1 MTQITRLKRL
11 SRMSHFMLNS
21 PSVTLRSGSIYFSAS
36 AVEEMEIHKYKS
48 CYISIKDNVSPSEAT
63 EIYAEFNNDQESVQN
78 APVKM
83 GLKQIGASV
92 TQLGTV
98 LNQLVHAKALV
109 KQSRKERRRFL
120 KKDPTNNK
128 WFFTVAPRPYLKT
141 RDFSKMGEFSA
152 LYYLCHNG
160 QINRIGESSNLKK
173 RLSDY
178 KRQEIPFDEVHY
190 CRMDSFSDNERK
202 NWETHLINQ
211 YVNEKGMLPPY
222 NFQNGRQ
229 IN

>member
-1 MTQITRLKRL
+1 MTQITKLKRL
-11 SRMSHFMLNS
+11 SRLSHFMLNS

-36 AVEEMEIHKYKS
+36 AVEELEIHKYKS
-48 CYISIKDNVSPSEAT
+48 CYISIKDNVDPTEAT
-63 EIYAEFNNDQESVQN
+63 EIYVEFNNDCESVQN

-109 KQSRKERRRFL
+109 KQNRKERRRFL
-120 KKDPTNNK
+120 KKDLSNDK
-128 WFFTVAPRPYLKT
+128 WFFTVAPKPYLKV

-190 CRMDSFSDNERK
+190 CRMDSFSNDERK
-202 NWETHLINQ
+202 NWESYLINQ
-211 YVNEKGMLPPY
+211 YVTEKGMLPPY
-222 NFQNGRQ
+222 NFQNGRGV
-229 IN
+229 N